1 MERRCSGLTWPHLPC
16 VAWTSP
22 HVLMEA
28 RSNAVTRGSP
38 LSARLPEKT
47 VATTHV
53 DYLIAKDLQEYS
65 YAYLLTYEPF
75 L

>member
-1 MERRCSGLTWPHLPC
+1 M
-16 VAWTSP
+16 
-22 HVLMEA
+22 LMEA
-28 RSNAVTRGSP
+28 RSNTVTRGSP